1 MLENL
6 LIKNYVIVDELDL
19 NFLLGFSSLTGETG
33 AGKSILIDAL
43 SLALGSR
50 SESGVVKKGN
60 EKADITATFNL
71 EGNDEAQAWLSLNEF
86 EESDSQL
93 LLRRVINKDGKSKAF
108 INGIPSTISQLKSI
122 GESLVDIYSQNTHHS
137 LLKKTA
143 QREILDNFFDSKEE
157 MQVLKKLYSEWQR
170 LSMEQDEFS
179 KNKESF
185 LNELNETEEK
195 YNEFSGLNFSY
206 EEWNQLQI
214 DQKFLANGKELIGGV
229 NKCISIIDEGDISLN
244 SLSREA
250 QVELKS
256 LHALDTRLENAN
268 NIMSSIQAESLELAR
283 ELSNYLQNVDID
295 ENLQQRVEEKIQSIF
310 NFCRKYNVKP
320 ENLESES
327 EIWLQRLEELKGML
341 GEKDISAIVKEAKV
355 SYDNV
360 AINVTNQ
367 RKTAALSL
375 SNLITEKLNQLSFND
390 ATFRVDLIPSEP
402 TTHGNENIQ
411 FLVSTFK
418 GGDLQP
424 IQKVLSGGELSRI
437 SLAIRVASISNID
450 VPTMIFDE
458 VDVGIGGGVAE
469 VVGNLLKDLGDK
481 KNTQALV
488 ITHLPQVAAKA
499 NNHYKVSKNQAGNS
513 ITSKIHHLNESERI
527 DEIARMLGGIKVT
540 DKAID
545 HAKEILS

>member
-43 SLALGSR
+43 SLALGTR

-71 EGNDEAQAWLSLNEF
+71 EGNDEAKAWLSLNEF
-86 EESDSQL
+86 EESDNQL

-143 QREILDNFFDSKEE
+143 QREILDSFLDSKEE
-157 MQVLKKLYSEWQR
+157 LKSLKKLYSEWQR
-170 LSMEQDEFS
+170 LFIEQDKFLQ
-179 KNKESF
+179 NKESF
-185 LNELNETEEK
+185 LNELNETEDK
-195 YNEFSGLNFSY
+195 FNEFSALSFTY
-206 EEWNQLQI
+206 EEWNQLQV
-214 DQKFLANGKELIGGV
+214 DQKFLANGKELISGV
-229 NKCISIIDEGDISLN
+229 NKCISMIDEGDISLN
-244 SLSREA
+244 SLSRDA
-250 QVELKS
+250 QVELKN
-256 LHALDTRLENAN
+256 LYALDKRLENAS
-268 NIMSSIQAESLELAR
+268 NIMSSIQAESVELAR

-295 ENLQQRVEEKIQSIF
+295 ENLQQKVEEKIQSIF

-327 EIWLQRLEELKGML
+327 ETWLQRLDDLKVML
-341 GEKDISAIVKEAKV
+341 GDKDISALVEEAKA
-355 SYDNV
+355 SYNEM
-360 AINVTNQ
+360 AINISNQ
-367 RKTAALSL
+367 RKAAASSL
-375 SNLITEKLNQLSFND
+375 SKLITEKLNQLSFND
-390 ATFRVDLIPSEP
+390 ATFNVELISSDPSI
-402 TTHGNENIQ
+402 HGNESIQ

-418 GGDLQP
+418 GGDPQP

-437 SLAIRVASISNID
+437 SLAIRVASIANID

-488 ITHLPQVAAKA
+488 ITHLPQVAAKS
-499 NNHYKVSKNQAGNS
+499 NNHYKVSKKQAGDS
-513 ITSKIHHLNESERI
+513 VTSEIHLLNKAERI
-527 DEIARMLGGIKVT
+527 DEIARMLGGIRVT

>member
-170 LSMEQDEFS
+170 LSLEQDKFS

-341 GEKDISAIVKEAKV
+341 GEKDISAIVKEAKL

-367 RKTAALSL
+367 RKTAASSL
-375 SNLITEKLNQLSFND
+375 SDLITEKLNQLSFND

-437 SLAIRVASISNID
+437 SLAIRVASIANID

>member
-43 SLALGSR
+43 SLALGTR

-71 EGNDEAQAWLSLNEF
+71 EGNDEAKAWLSLNEF
-86 EESDSQL
+86 EESDNQL

-143 QREILDNFFDSKEE
+143 QREILDSFLDSKEE
-157 MQVLKKLYSEWQR
+157 LKSLKKLYSEWQR
-170 LSMEQDEFS
+170 LFIEQDKFLQ
-179 KNKESF
+179 NKESF
-185 LNELNETEEK
+185 LNELNETEDK
-195 YNEFSGLNFSY
+195 FNEFSALNFTY
-206 EEWNQLQI
+206 EEWNQLQV
-214 DQKFLANGKELIGGV
+214 DQKFLANGKELISGV
-229 NKCISIIDEGDISLN
+229 NKCISMIDEGDISLN
-244 SLSREA
+244 SLSRDA
-250 QVELKS
+250 QVELKN
-256 LHALDTRLENAN
+256 LYALDKRLENAS
-268 NIMSSIQAESLELAR
+268 NIMSSIQAESVELAR

-295 ENLQQRVEEKIQSIF
+295 ENLQQKVEEKIQSIF

-327 EIWLQRLEELKGML
+327 ETWLQRLDDLKVML
-341 GEKDISAIVKEAKV
+341 GDKDISALVKEAKV
-355 SYDNV
+355 SYDEI
-360 AINVTNQ
+360 AINISNQ
-367 RKTAALSL
+367 RKAAASSL
-375 SNLITEKLNQLSFND
+375 SKLITEKLNQLSFND
-390 ATFRVDLIPSEP
+390 ATFNVELISSDPSI
-402 TTHGNENIQ
+402 HGNESIQ

-418 GGDLQP
+418 GGDPQP

-437 SLAIRVASISNID
+437 SLAIRVASIANID

-499 NNHYKVSKNQAGNS
+499 NNHYKVNKKQAGDS
-513 ITSKIHHLNESERI
+513 VTSEIHLLNKAERI

>member
-86 EESDSQL
+86 EESDNQL

-250 QVELKS
+250 QVELKN

-327 EIWLQRLEELKGML
+327 EAWLQRLEELKGML
-341 GEKDISAIVKEAKV
+341 GEKDISAIVKEAKL

-367 RKTAALSL
+367 RKTAASSL

-437 SLAIRVASISNID
+437 SLAIRVASIANID

-499 NNHYKVSKNQAGNS
+499 NNHYKVSKNQAGDS

-527 DEIARMLGGIKVT
+527 DEIARMLAGIKVT
-540 DKAID
+540 NKAID

>member
-6 LIKNYVIVDELDL
+6 LIKNYVIVEELDL

-43 SLALGSR
+43 SLALGTR

-86 EESDSQL
+86 EESDNQL

-137 LLKKTA
+137 LLKKTT

-170 LSMEQDEFS
+170 LYVEQAEFS

-214 DQKFLANGKELIGGV
+214 DQKFLANGKELIAGV

-250 QVELKS
+250 QVDLKN

-327 EIWLQRLEELKGML
+327 ETWLQRIEEIKGML

-360 AINVTNQ
+360 AKNVSNQ
-367 RKTAALSL
+367 RRTAASSL

-402 TTHGNENIQ
+402 SIHGNESIQ

-437 SLAIRVASISNID
+437 SLAIRVASIANID
-450 VPTMIFDE
+450 VSTMIFDE

-499 NNHYKVSKNQAGNS
+499 NNHYKVSKKQAGES
-513 ITSKIHHLNESERI
+513 ITSNINLLNESERI

-545 HAKEILS
+545 HAKEILG

>member
-6 LIKNYVIVDELDL
+6 LIKNYVIVDKLDL

-43 SLALGSR
+43 SLALGTR

-71 EGNDEAQAWLSLNEF
+71 EGNDEAKAWLSLNEF
-86 EESDSQL
+86 EESDNQL

-143 QREILDNFFDSKEE
+143 QREILDSFLDSKEE
-157 MQVLKKLYSEWQR
+157 LKSLKKLYSEWQR
-170 LSMEQDEFS
+170 LFIEQDKFLQD
-179 KNKESF
+179 KESF
-185 LNELNETEEK
+185 LNELNETEDK
-195 YNEFSGLNFSY
+195 FNEFSALSFTY
-206 EEWNQLQI
+206 DEWNQLQV
-214 DQKFLANGKELIGGV
+214 DQKFLANGKELISGV
-229 NKCISIIDEGDISLN
+229 NKCISMIDEGDISLN
-244 SLSREA
+244 SLSRDA
-250 QVELKS
+250 QVELKN
-256 LHALDTRLENAN
+256 LYALDKRLENAN
-268 NIMSSIQAESLELAR
+268 NIMSSIQAESVELAR

-295 ENLQQRVEEKIQSIF
+295 ENLQQKVEEKIQSIF

-327 EIWLQRLEELKGML
+327 EAWLQRLEALKVML
-341 GEKDISAIVKEAKV
+341 GDKDISALVEEAKA
-355 SYDNV
+355 SYNEI
-360 AINVTNQ
+360 AINISNK
-367 RKTAALSL
+367 RKTAASSL
-375 SNLITEKLNQLSFND
+375 SKLITEKLNQLSFND
-390 ATFRVDLIPSEP
+390 ATFNVELMPSDP
-402 TTHGNENIQ
+402 SIHGDESIQ

-418 GGDLQP
+418 GGDPQP

-437 SLAIRVASISNID
+437 SLAIRVASIANID

-499 NNHYKVSKNQAGNS
+499 NNHYKVNKKQAGDS
-513 ITSKIHHLNESERI
+513 VTSEIHLLNKAERI
-527 DEIARMLGGIKVT
+527 DEIARMLGGIRVT

>member
-43 SLALGSR
+43 SLALGTR

-71 EGNDEAQAWLSLNEF
+71 EGNDEAKAWLSLNEF
-86 EESDSQL
+86 EESDNQL

-143 QREILDNFFDSKEE
+143 QREILDSFLDSKEE
-157 MQVLKKLYSEWQR
+157 LKSLKKLYSEWQR
-170 LSMEQDEFS
+170 LFIEQDKFLQD
-179 KNKESF
+179 KESF
-185 LNELNETEEK
+185 LNELNETEDK
-195 YNEFSGLNFSY
+195 FNEFSALSFTY
-206 EEWNQLQI
+206 EEWNQLQV
-214 DQKFLANGKELIGGV
+214 DQKFLANGKELISGV
-229 NKCISIIDEGDISLN
+229 NKCISMIDEGDISLN
-244 SLSREA
+244 SLSRDA
-250 QVELKS
+250 QVELKN
-256 LHALDTRLENAN
+256 LYALDKRLENAS
-268 NIMSSIQAESLELAR
+268 NIMSSIQAESVELAR

-295 ENLQQRVEEKIQSIF
+295 ENLQQTVEEKIQSIF

-327 EIWLQRLEELKGML
+327 ETWLQRLEALKVML
-341 GEKDISAIVKEAKV
+341 GDKDISALVEEAKA
-355 SYDNV
+355 SYNEM
-360 AINVTNQ
+360 AINISNQ
-367 RKTAALSL
+367 RKAAASSL
-375 SNLITEKLNQLSFND
+375 SKLITEKLNQLSFND
-390 ATFRVDLIPSEP
+390 ATFNVELISSDPSI
-402 TTHGNENIQ
+402 HGNESIQ

-418 GGDLQP
+418 GGDPQP

-437 SLAIRVASISNID
+437 SLAIRVASIANID

-499 NNHYKVSKNQAGNS
+499 NNHYKVNKKQAGDS
-513 ITSKIHHLNESERI
+513 VTSEIHLLNKAERI
-527 DEIARMLGGIKVT
+527 DEIARMLGGIRVT

>member
-71 EGNDEAQAWLSLNEF
+71 EGNHEAQTWLSLNEF
-86 EESDSQL
+86 EESDNQL

-137 LLKKTA
+137 LLKKSA
-143 QREILDNFFDSKEE
+143 QREILDNFFDSREE
-157 MQVLKKLYSEWQR
+157 MQVLKKLYNEWQR
-170 LSMEQDEFS
+170 LSVEQDEFS

-195 YNEFSGLNFSY
+195 YNEFSGLSFSY

-214 DQKFLANGKELIGGV
+214 DQKFLANGKELIAGV
-229 NKCISIIDEGDISLN
+229 NKCISIIDEGDISLI

-327 EIWLQRLEELKGML
+327 ETWLQRIEEIKGML
-341 GEKDISAIVKEAKV
+341 GEKDISAIVKEAKA

-360 AINVTNQ
+360 ATNVSNK
-367 RKTAALSL
+367 RKTAASSL
-375 SNLITEKLNQLSFND
+375 SNFITEKLNKLSFND
-390 ATFRVDLIPSEP
+390 AIFRVDLIPSEP
-402 TTHGNENIQ
+402 SIHGNESIQ

-499 NNHYKVSKNQAGNS
+499 NNHYKVSKKQAGDS
-513 ITSKIHHLNESERI
+513 ITSKIQLLNESERI
-527 DEIARMLGGIKVT
+527 SEIARMLGGIKVT

-545 HAKEILS
+545 HAKEILG

>member
-43 SLALGSR
+43 SLALGTR

-71 EGNDEAQAWLSLNEF
+71 EGNDEAKAWLSLNEF
-86 EESDSQL
+86 EESDNQL

-143 QREILDNFFDSKEE
+143 QREILDSFLDSKEE
-157 MQVLKKLYSEWQR
+157 LKSLKKLYSEWQR
-170 LSMEQDEFS
+170 LFIEQDKFLQD
-179 KNKESF
+179 KESF
-185 LNELNETEEK
+185 LNELNETEDK
-195 YNEFSGLNFSY
+195 FNEFSALSFTY
-206 EEWNQLQI
+206 EEWNQLQV
-214 DQKFLANGKELIGGV
+214 DQKFLANGKELISGV
-229 NKCISIIDEGDISLN
+229 NKCISMIDEGDISLN
-244 SLSREA
+244 SLSRDA
-250 QVELKS
+250 QVELKN
-256 LHALDTRLENAN
+256 LYALDKRLENAS
-268 NIMSSIQAESLELAR
+268 NIMSSIQAESVELAR

-295 ENLQQRVEEKIQSIF
+295 ENLQQKVEEKIQSIF

-327 EIWLQRLEELKGML
+327 ETWLQRLEALKVML
-341 GEKDISAIVKEAKV
+341 GDKDISALVEEAKA
-355 SYDNV
+355 SYNEV
-360 AINVTNQ
+360 AINISNK
-367 RKTAALSL
+367 RKTAASSL
-375 SNLITEKLNQLSFND
+375 SKLITEKLNQLSFND
-390 ATFRVDLIPSEP
+390 ATFNVELMPSDP
-402 TTHGNENIQ
+402 SIHGNESIQ

-418 GGDLQP
+418 GGDPQP

-437 SLAIRVASISNID
+437 SLAIRVASIANID

-499 NNHYKVSKNQAGNS
+499 NNHYKVSKKQAGDS
-513 ITSKIHHLNESERI
+513 VTSEIHLLNKAERI
-527 DEIARMLGGIKVT
+527 DEIARMLGGIRVT
-540 DKAID
+540 EKAID

>member
-43 SLALGSR
+43 SLALGTR

-71 EGNDEAQAWLSLNEF
+71 EGNDEAKAWLSLNEF
-86 EESDSQL
+86 EESDNQL

-143 QREILDNFFDSKEE
+143 QREILDSFLDSKEE
-157 MQVLKKLYSEWQR
+157 LKSLKKLYSEWQR
-170 LSMEQDEFS
+170 LFIEQDKFLQ
-179 KNKESF
+179 NKESF
-185 LNELNETEEK
+185 LNELNETEDK
-195 YNEFSGLNFSY
+195 FNEFSALNFTY
-206 EEWNQLQI
+206 EEWNQLQV
-214 DQKFLANGKELIGGV
+214 DQKFLANGKELISGV
-229 NKCISIIDEGDISLN
+229 NKCISMIDEGDISLN
-244 SLSREA
+244 SLSRDA
-250 QVELKS
+250 QVELKN
-256 LHALDTRLENAN
+256 LYALDKRLENAS
-268 NIMSSIQAESLELAR
+268 NIMSSIQAESVELAR

-295 ENLQQRVEEKIQSIF
+295 ENLQQTVEEKIQSIF

-327 EIWLQRLEELKGML
+327 ETWLQRLDDLKVML
-341 GEKDISAIVKEAKV
+341 GDKDISALVEEAKA
-355 SYDNV
+355 SYNEV
-360 AINVTNQ
+360 AINISNK
-367 RKTAALSL
+367 RKTAASSL
-375 SNLITEKLNQLSFND
+375 SKLITEKLNQLSFND
-390 ATFRVDLIPSEP
+390 ATFNVELISSDPSI
-402 TTHGNENIQ
+402 HGNESIQ

-418 GGDLQP
+418 GGDPQP

-437 SLAIRVASISNID
+437 SLAIRVASIANID

-499 NNHYKVSKNQAGNS
+499 NNHYKVNKKQAGDS
-513 ITSKIHHLNESERI
+513 VTSEIHLLNKAERI
-527 DEIARMLGGIKVT
+527 DEIARMLGGIRVT

>member
-6 LIKNYVIVDELDL
+6 LIKNYVIVEELDL

-60 EKADITATFNL
+60 EKAEITATFNL

-86 EESDSQL
+86 EESDNQL

-137 LLKKTA
+137 LLKKTT

-170 LSMEQDEFS
+170 LSVEQDEFS

-214 DQKFLANGKELIGGV
+214 DQKFLANGKELIAGV

-250 QVELKS
+250 QVELKN

-310 NFCRKYNVKP
+310 NFCRKYNIKP

-327 EIWLQRLEELKGML
+327 ETWLQRLEEIKGML

-355 SYDNV
+355 LYDNV
-360 AINVTNQ
+360 AKNVSNQ
-367 RKTAALSL
+367 RRTAASSL

-402 TTHGNENIQ
+402 SIHGNESIQ

-437 SLAIRVASISNID
+437 SLAIRVASIANID

-499 NNHYKVSKNQAGNS
+499 NNHYKVSKKQAGDS
-513 ITSKIHHLNESERI
+513 ITSKIQLLNESERI

>member
-43 SLALGSR
+43 SLALGTR

-71 EGNDEAQAWLSLNEF
+71 EGNDEAKAWLSLNEF
-86 EESDSQL
+86 EESDNQL

-143 QREILDNFFDSKEE
+143 QREILDSFLDSKEE
-157 MQVLKKLYSEWQR
+157 LKSLKKLYSEWQR
-170 LSMEQDEFS
+170 LFIEQDKFLQ
-179 KNKESF
+179 NKESF
-185 LNELNETEEK
+185 LNELNETEDK
-195 YNEFSGLNFSY
+195 FNEFSALSFTY
-206 EEWNQLQI
+206 EEWNQLQV
-214 DQKFLANGKELIGGV
+214 DQKFLANGKELISGV
-229 NKCISIIDEGDISLN
+229 NKCISMIDEGDISLN
-244 SLSREA
+244 SLSRDA
-250 QVELKS
+250 QVELKN
-256 LHALDTRLENAN
+256 LYALDKRLENAS
-268 NIMSSIQAESLELAR
+268 NIMSSIQAESVELAR

-295 ENLQQRVEEKIQSIF
+295 ENLQQKVEEKIQSIF

-327 EIWLQRLEELKGML
+327 ETWLQRLDALKVML
-341 GEKDISAIVKEAKV
+341 GDKDISALVKEAKV
-355 SYDNV
+355 SYDEI
-360 AINVTNQ
+360 AINISNQ
-367 RKTAALSL
+367 RKAAASSL
-375 SNLITEKLNQLSFND
+375 SKLITEKLNQLSFND
-390 ATFRVDLIPSEP
+390 ATFNVELISSDPSI
-402 TTHGNENIQ
+402 HGNESIQ

-418 GGDLQP
+418 GGDPQP

-437 SLAIRVASISNID
+437 SLAIRVASIANID

-499 NNHYKVSKNQAGNS
+499 NNHYKVSKKQAGDS
-513 ITSKIHHLNESERI
+513 VTSEIHLLNKAERI
-527 DEIARMLGGIKVT
+527 DEIARMLGGIRVT

>member
-19 NFLLGFSSLTGETG
+19 SFLLGFSSLTGETG

-43 SLALGSR
+43 SLALGAR

-86 EESDSQL
+86 EESDNQL

-250 QVELKS
+250 QVELKN

-341 GEKDISAIVKEAKV
+341 GEKDISAIVKEAKL

-367 RKTAALSL
+367 RKTAASSL

-402 TTHGNENIQ
+402 STHGNENIQ

-437 SLAIRVASISNID
+437 SLAIRVASIANID

-499 NNHYKVSKNQAGNS
+499 NNHYKVSKNQAGDS
-513 ITSKIHHLNESERI
+513 ITSKIHLLNESERI
-527 DEIARMLGGIKVT
+527 DEIARMLAGIKVT

>member
-6 LIKNYVIVDELDL
+6 LIKNYVIVEELDL

-86 EESDSQL
+86 EESDNQL

-250 QVELKS
+250 QVELKN

-327 EIWLQRLEELKGML
+327 EAWLQRLEELKGML
-341 GEKDISAIVKEAKV
+341 GEKDISAIVKEAKL

-437 SLAIRVASISNID
+437 SLAIRVASIANID

-540 DKAID
+540 DRAID

>member
-6 LIKNYVIVDELDL
+6 LIKNYVIVEKLDL

-43 SLALGSR
+43 SLALGTR
-50 SESGVVKKGN
+50 SESGLVKKGN

-86 EESDSQL
+86 EESDNQL

-137 LLKKTA
+137 LLKKTT

-157 MQVLKKLYSEWQR
+157 IQVLKKLYSEWQR
-170 LSMEQDEFS
+170 LSVEQAEFS
-179 KNKESF
+179 KNKEIF

-214 DQKFLANGKELIGGV
+214 DQKFLANGKELIAGV

-250 QVELKS
+250 QVELKN

-327 EIWLQRLEELKGML
+327 ETWLQRLKEIKGML

-360 AINVTNQ
+360 AKNVSNH
-367 RKTAALSL
+367 RRTAASSL

-402 TTHGNENIQ
+402 SIHGNESIQ

-481 KNTQALV
+481 KNSQALV

-499 NNHYKVSKNQAGNS
+499 NNHYKVTKKQAGDS
-513 ITSKIHHLNESERI
+513 ITSKINLLNESERI
-527 DEIARMLGGIKVT
+527 DEIARMLGGIDIT
-540 DKAID
+540 EKAID
-545 HAKEILS
+545 HAKEILG

>member
-19 NFLLGFSSLTGETG
+19 SFLLGFSSLTGETG

-43 SLALGSR
+43 SLALGAR

-71 EGNDEAQAWLSLNEF
+71 KGNDEAQAWLSLNEF
-86 EESDSQL
+86 EESDNQL

-108 INGIPSTISQLKSI
+108 INGIPSTISQLKAI

-143 QREILDNFFDSKEE
+143 QREILDSFLDSKEE
-157 MQVLKKLYSEWQR
+157 IQLLKKLYSEWQR
-170 LSMEQDEFS
+170 LSVEQDKFL

-250 QVELKS
+250 QVELKN

-327 EIWLQRLEELKGML
+327 DTWLQRLEELKGML

-360 AINVTNQ
+360 ATNVSNQ
-367 RKTAALSL
+367 RKTAASSL

-402 TTHGNENIQ
+402 TAHGNENIQ

-437 SLAIRVASISNID
+437 SLAIRVASIANID

-499 NNHYKVSKNQAGNS
+499 NNHYKVSKNQAGDS

-527 DEIARMLGGIKVT
+527 DEIARMLAGIKVT

>member
-19 NFLLGFSSLTGETG
+19 SFLLGFSSLTGETG

-43 SLALGSR
+43 SLALGAR

-71 EGNDEAQAWLSLNEF
+71 KGNDEAQAWLSLNEF
-86 EESDSQL
+86 EESDNQL

-108 INGIPSTISQLKSI
+108 INGIPSTISQLKAI

-143 QREILDNFFDSKEE
+143 QREILDSFLDSKEE
-157 MQVLKKLYSEWQR
+157 IQLLKKLYSEWQR
-170 LSMEQDEFS
+170 LSVEQDKFL

-250 QVELKS
+250 QVELKN

-327 EIWLQRLEELKGML
+327 DTWLQRLEELKGML

-360 AINVTNQ
+360 ATNVSNQ
-367 RKTAALSL
+367 RKTAASSL

-437 SLAIRVASISNID
+437 SLAIRVASIANID

-499 NNHYKVSKNQAGNS
+499 NNHYKVSKNQAGDS

-527 DEIARMLGGIKVT
+527 DEIARMLAGIKVT

>member
-19 NFLLGFSSLTGETG
+19 SFLLGFSSLTGETG

-43 SLALGSR
+43 SLALGAR

-71 EGNDEAQAWLSLNEF
+71 KGNDEAQAWLSLNEF
-86 EESDSQL
+86 EESDNQL

-108 INGIPSTISQLKSI
+108 INGIPSTISQLKAI

-143 QREILDNFFDSKEE
+143 QREILDSFLDSKEE
-157 MQVLKKLYSEWQR
+157 IQLLKKLYSEWQR
-170 LSMEQDEFS
+170 LSVEQDKFL

-250 QVELKS
+250 QVELKN

-327 EIWLQRLEELKGML
+327 EAWLQRLEELKGML

-355 SYDNV
+355 SYDDVASNV
-360 AINVTNQ
+360 SNQ
-367 RKTAALSL
+367 RKTAASSL

-437 SLAIRVASISNID
+437 SLAIRVASIANID

-499 NNHYKVSKNQAGNS
+499 NNHYKVSKNQAGDS

-527 DEIARMLGGIKVT
+527 DEIARMLAGIKVT

>member
-43 SLALGSR
+43 SLALGTR

-71 EGNDEAQAWLSLNEF
+71 EGNDEAKAWLSLNEF
-86 EESDSQL
+86 EESDNQL

-143 QREILDNFFDSKEE
+143 QREILDSFLDSKEE
-157 MQVLKKLYSEWQR
+157 LKSLKKLYSEWQR
-170 LSMEQDEFS
+170 LFIEQDKFLQ
-179 KNKESF
+179 NKESF
-185 LNELNETEEK
+185 LNELNENEDK
-195 YNEFSGLNFSY
+195 FNEFSALNFTY
-206 EEWNQLQI
+206 EEWNQLQV
-214 DQKFLANGKELIGGV
+214 DQKFLANGKELISGV
-229 NKCISIIDEGDISLN
+229 NKCISLIDEGDISLN
-244 SLSREA
+244 SLSRDA
-250 QVELKS
+250 QVELKN
-256 LHALDTRLENAN
+256 LYALDKRLENAS
-268 NIMSSIQAESLELAR
+268 NIMSSIQAESVELAR

-295 ENLQQRVEEKIQSIF
+295 ENLQKIVEEKIQSIF

-327 EIWLQRLEELKGML
+327 ETWLQRLDDLKVML
-341 GEKDISAIVKEAKV
+341 GDKDISALVEEAKA
-355 SYDNV
+355 SYNEM
-360 AINVTNQ
+360 AINISNQ
-367 RKTAALSL
+367 RKAAASSL
-375 SNLITEKLNQLSFND
+375 SKLITEKLNQLSFND
-390 ATFRVDLIPSEP
+390 STFNVELISSDPSI
-402 TTHGNENIQ
+402 HGNESIQ

-418 GGDLQP
+418 GGDPQP

-437 SLAIRVASISNID
+437 SLAIRVASIANID

-499 NNHYKVSKNQAGNS
+499 NNHYKVNKKQAGDS
-513 ITSKIHHLNESERI
+513 VTSEIHLLNKAERI

>member
-86 EESDSQL
+86 EESDNQL

-137 LLKKTA
+137 LLKKSA

-170 LSMEQDEFS
+170 LSVEQDEFS

-214 DQKFLANGKELIGGV
+214 DQKFLANGKELIAGV

-250 QVELKS
+250 QVELKN

-327 EIWLQRLEELKGML
+327 EIWLHRLEELKGML
-341 GEKDISAIVKEAKV
+341 GEKDISAIVKEAKA

-360 AINVTNQ
+360 ATNVSNQ
-367 RKTAALSL
+367 RKTAASSL
-375 SNLITEKLNQLSFND
+375 SNLITEKLNKLSFND

-402 TTHGNENIQ
+402 SIHGNESIQ

-499 NNHYKVSKNQAGNS
+499 NNHYKVSKKQAGDS
-513 ITSKIHHLNESERI
+513 ITSKIQLLNESERI
-527 DEIARMLGGIKVT
+527 GEIARMLGGIKVT

-545 HAKEILS
+545 HAKEILG

>member
-341 GEKDISAIVKEAKV
+341 GEKDISAIVKEAKL

-367 RKTAALSL
+367 RKTAASSL

-402 TTHGNENIQ
+402 TIHGNENIQ

-437 SLAIRVASISNID
+437 SLAIRVASIANID

>member
-1 MLENL
+1 
-6 LIKNYVIVDELDL
+6 
-19 NFLLGFSSLTGETG
+19 
-33 AGKSILIDAL
+33 
-43 SLALGSR
+43 
-50 SESGVVKKGN
+50 
-60 EKADITATFNL
+60 
-71 EGNDEAQAWLSLNEF
+71 
-86 EESDSQL
+86 
-93 LLRRVINKDGKSKAF
+93 
-108 INGIPSTISQLKSI
+108 
-122 GESLVDIYSQNTHHS
+122 
-137 LLKKTA
+137 
-143 QREILDNFFDSKEE
+143 
-157 MQVLKKLYSEWQR
+157 
-170 LSMEQDEFS
+170 
-179 KNKESF
+179 
-185 LNELNETEEK
+185 
-195 YNEFSGLNFSY
+195 
-206 EEWNQLQI
+206 
-214 DQKFLANGKELIGGV
+214 
-229 NKCISIIDEGDISLN
+229 
-244 SLSREA
+244 
-250 QVELKS
+250 
-256 LHALDTRLENAN
+256 
-268 NIMSSIQAESLELAR
+268 MSSIQAESLELAR

-327 EIWLQRLEELKGML
+327 EAWLQRLEELKGML
-341 GEKDISAIVKEAKV
+341 GEKDISAIVKEAKL

-367 RKTAALSL
+367 RKTAASSL

-437 SLAIRVASISNID
+437 SLAIRVASIANID

-499 NNHYKVSKNQAGNS
+499 NNHYKVSKKQAGDS
-513 ITSKIHHLNESERI
+513 ITSKIQLLNESERI

>member
-43 SLALGSR
+43 SLALGAR

-71 EGNDEAQAWLSLNEF
+71 EGNDEAQTWLSLNEF
-86 EESDSQL
+86 EESDNQL

-170 LSMEQDEFS
+170 LSVEQDEFS

-214 DQKFLANGKELIGGV
+214 DQKFLANGKELIAGV
-229 NKCISIIDEGDISLN
+229 NKCISIINEGDISLN

-250 QVELKS
+250 QVELKN

-327 EIWLQRLEELKGML
+327 QTWLQRLEELKGML
-341 GEKDISAIVKEAKV
+341 GERDISAIVKEAKV
-355 SYDNV
+355 SYDYVATNV
-360 AINVTNQ
+360 SNQ
-367 RKTAALSL
+367 RKTAASSL
-375 SNLITEKLNQLSFND
+375 SNLITEKLNKLSFND

-402 TTHGNENIQ
+402 TIHGNESIQ

-437 SLAIRVASISNID
+437 SLAIRVASIANID

-499 NNHYKVSKNQAGNS
+499 NNHYKVSKKQAGDS
-513 ITSKIHHLNESERI
+513 ITSKIKLLNESERI
-527 DEIARMLGGIKVT
+527 DEVARMLGGIKVT
-540 DKAID
+540 DRAID

>member
-19 NFLLGFSSLTGETG
+19 SFLLGFSSLTGETG

-43 SLALGSR
+43 SLALGAR

-71 EGNDEAQAWLSLNEF
+71 KGNDEAQAWLSLNEF
-86 EESDSQL
+86 EESDNQL

-108 INGIPSTISQLKSI
+108 INGIPSTISQLKAI

-143 QREILDNFFDSKEE
+143 QREILDSFLDSKEE
-157 MQVLKKLYSEWQR
+157 IQLLKKLYSEWQR
-170 LSMEQDEFS
+170 LSVEQDKFL

-244 SLSREA
+244 SISREA
-250 QVELKS
+250 QVELKN

-327 EIWLQRLEELKGML
+327 ETWLQRIEEIKGML
-341 GEKDISAIVKEAKV
+341 GEKDISAIVKEAKA

-360 AINVTNQ
+360 ATNVSNK
-367 RKTAALSL
+367 RKTAASSL
-375 SNLITEKLNQLSFND
+375 SNFITEKLNKLSFND
-390 ATFRVDLIPSEP
+390 AIFRVDLIPSEP
-402 TTHGNENIQ
+402 SIHGNESIQ

-437 SLAIRVASISNID
+437 SLAIRVASIANID

-499 NNHYKVSKNQAGNS
+499 NNHYKVSKNQAGDS

-527 DEIARMLGGIKVT
+527 DEIARMLAGIKVT

>member
-43 SLALGSR
+43 SLALGTR

-71 EGNDEAQAWLSLNEF
+71 EGNIEAKSWLSQNEF
-86 EESDSQL
+86 EESDNQL

-143 QREILDNFFDSKEE
+143 QREILDSFLDSKEE
-157 MQVLKKLYSEWQR
+157 LRSLKKLHSEWQR
-170 LSMEQDEFS
+170 LGIEQDKFLQ
-179 KNKESF
+179 NKEGF

-195 YNEFSGLNFSY
+195 YNEFSGLNFTY
-206 EEWNQLQI
+206 EAWNQLQV
-214 DQKFLANGKELIGGV
+214 DQKFLANGKELISGV
-229 NKCISIIDEGDISLN
+229 NKCISMIDEGDISLN
-244 SLSREA
+244 SLSRDA
-250 QVELKS
+250 QIELKN
-256 LHALDTRLENAN
+256 LYALDKRLENAS
-268 NIMSSIQAESLELAR
+268 NIMSSIQAESVELAR

-295 ENLQQRVEEKIQSIF
+295 ENLQQKVEEKIQSIF

-327 EIWLQRLEELKGML
+327 ETWLQRLDDLKVML
-341 GEKDISAIVKEAKV
+341 GDKDISALVKEAKV
-355 SYDNV
+355 SYDEI
-360 AINVTNQ
+360 AINISNQ
-367 RKTAALSL
+367 RKAAASSL
-375 SNLITEKLNQLSFND
+375 SKLITEKLNQLSFND
-390 ATFRVDLIPSEP
+390 ATFSVELIPSDP
-402 TTHGNENIQ
+402 SIHGNESIQ

-418 GGDLQP
+418 GGDPQP

-437 SLAIRVASISNID
+437 SLAIRVASIANID

-469 VVGNLLKDLGDK
+469 VVGNLLKDLGVK

-499 NNHYKVSKNQAGNS
+499 NNHYKVNKKQAGDS
-513 ITSKIHHLNESERI
+513 VTSEIHLLNKAERI
-527 DEIARMLGGIKVT
+527 DEIARMLGGIRVT

>member
-71 EGNDEAQAWLSLNEF
+71 EGNDEALAWLSLNEF
-86 EESDSQL
+86 EESDNQL

-108 INGIPSTISQLKSI
+108 INGIPSTISQLKAI
-122 GESLVDIYSQNTHHS
+122 GDSLVDIYSQNTHHS

-143 QREILDNFFDSKEE
+143 QREILDSFLDSKEE
-157 MQVLKKLYSEWQR
+157 LKLLKKLYSEWQR
-170 LSMEQDEFS
+170 LSVEQDKFL

-250 QVELKS
+250 QVELKN

-268 NIMSSIQAESLELAR
+268 NIMNSIQAESLELAR

-310 NFCRKYNVKP
+310 NFCRKYNIKP
-320 ENLESES
+320 ENLELES
-327 EIWLQRLEELKGML
+327 ETWLQRLDELKGML

-360 AINVTNQ
+360 ATNVSDH
-367 RKTAALSL
+367 RKTAASSL

-390 ATFRVDLIPSEP
+390 ATFRVDLLPSDP
-402 TTHGNENIQ
+402 SIHGNESIQ
-411 FLVSTFK
+411 FSVSTFK

-437 SLAIRVASISNID
+437 SLAIRVASIANVD

-488 ITHLPQVAAKA
+488 ITHLPQVAAKS
-499 NNHYKVSKNQAGNS
+499 NNHYKVSKKQVGDS
-513 ITSKIHHLNESERI
+513 VTSKIHLLNESERI

>member
-19 NFLLGFSSLTGETG
+19 SFLLGFSSLTGETG

-43 SLALGSR
+43 SLALGAR

-71 EGNDEAQAWLSLNEF
+71 KGNDEAQAWLSLNEF
-86 EESDSQL
+86 EESDNQL

-108 INGIPSTISQLKSI
+108 INGIPSTISQLKAI

-143 QREILDNFFDSKEE
+143 QREILDSFLDSKEE
-157 MQVLKKLYSEWQR
+157 IQLLKKLYSEWQR
-170 LSMEQDEFS
+170 LSVEQDKFL

-250 QVELKS
+250 QVELKN

-327 EIWLQRLEELKGML
+327 EAWLQRLEELKGML

-360 AINVTNQ
+360 ATNVSNQ
-367 RKTAALSL
+367 RKTAASSL

-402 TTHGNENIQ
+402 TIHGNENIQ

-437 SLAIRVASISNID
+437 SLAIRVASIANID

-469 VVGNLLKDLGDK
+469 VVGNLLKDLGGK

-499 NNHYKVSKNQAGNS
+499 NNHYKVSKNQAGDS

-527 DEIARMLGGIKVT
+527 DEIARMLAGIKVT

>member
-86 EESDSQL
+86 EESDNQL

-170 LSMEQDEFS
+170 LSVEQDEFS

-250 QVELKS
+250 QVELKN

-327 EIWLQRLEELKGML
+327 QTWLQRLEELKGML

-360 AINVTNQ
+360 ATNVSNQ
-367 RKTAALSL
+367 RKIAASSL

-402 TTHGNENIQ
+402 SIHGNESIQ

-437 SLAIRVASISNID
+437 SLAIRVASIANID

-499 NNHYKVSKNQAGNS
+499 NNHYKVSKKQAGDS
-513 ITSKIHHLNESERI
+513 ITSKIQLLNESERI

>member
-43 SLALGSR
+43 SLALGTR

-71 EGNDEAQAWLSLNEF
+71 EGNDEAKAWLSLNEF
-86 EESDSQL
+86 EESDNQL

-143 QREILDNFFDSKEE
+143 QREILDSFLDSKEE
-157 MQVLKKLYSEWQR
+157 LKSLKKLYSEWQR
-170 LSMEQDEFS
+170 LFIEQDKFLQ
-179 KNKESF
+179 NKESF
-185 LNELNETEEK
+185 LNELNETEDK
-195 YNEFSGLNFSY
+195 FNEFSALNFTY
-206 EEWNQLQI
+206 EEWNQLQV
-214 DQKFLANGKELIGGV
+214 DQKFLANGKELISGV
-229 NKCISIIDEGDISLN
+229 NKCISMIDEGDISLN
-244 SLSREA
+244 SLSRDA
-250 QVELKS
+250 QVELKN
-256 LHALDTRLENAN
+256 LYALDKRLENAS
-268 NIMSSIQAESLELAR
+268 NIMSSIQAESVELAR

-295 ENLQQRVEEKIQSIF
+295 ENLQQIVEEKIQSIF

-327 EIWLQRLEELKGML
+327 ETWLQRLDDLKVML
-341 GEKDISAIVKEAKV
+341 GDKDISALVKEAKV
-355 SYDNV
+355 SYDEI
-360 AINVTNQ
+360 AINISNQ
-367 RKTAALSL
+367 RKAAASSL
-375 SNLITEKLNQLSFND
+375 SKLITEKLNQLSFND
-390 ATFRVDLIPSEP
+390 ATFNVELISSDPSI
-402 TTHGNENIQ
+402 HGNESIQ

-418 GGDLQP
+418 GGDPQP

-437 SLAIRVASISNID
+437 SLAIRVASIANID

-499 NNHYKVSKNQAGNS
+499 NNHYKVNKKQAGDS
-513 ITSKIHHLNESERI
+513 VTSEIHLLNKAERI

>member
-71 EGNDEAQAWLSLNEF
+71 EGNHEAQTWLSLNEF
-86 EESDSQL
+86 EESDNQL

-341 GEKDISAIVKEAKV
+341 GEKDISAIVKEAKL

-367 RKTAALSL
+367 RKTAASSL

-402 TTHGNENIQ
+402 TIHGNENIQ

-437 SLAIRVASISNID
+437 SLAIRVASIANID

>member
-43 SLALGSR
+43 SLALGAR

-71 EGNDEAQAWLSLNEF
+71 EGNDEAQTWLSLNEF
-86 EESDSQL
+86 EESDNQL

-170 LSMEQDEFS
+170 LSVEQDEFS

-214 DQKFLANGKELIGGV
+214 DQKFLANGKELIAGV
-229 NKCISIIDEGDISLN
+229 NKCISIINEGDISLN

-250 QVELKS
+250 QVELKN

-327 EIWLQRLEELKGML
+327 QTWLQRLEELKGML
-341 GEKDISAIVKEAKV
+341 GERDISAIVKEAKV
-355 SYDNV
+355 SYDYVATNV
-360 AINVTNQ
+360 SNQ
-367 RKTAALSL
+367 RKTAASSL
-375 SNLITEKLNQLSFND
+375 SNLITEKLNKLSFND

-402 TTHGNENIQ
+402 TIHGNESIQ

-437 SLAIRVASISNID
+437 SLAIRVASIANID

-499 NNHYKVSKNQAGNS
+499 NNHYKVSKKQAGDS
-513 ITSKIHHLNESERI
+513 ITSKIKLLNESERI

-540 DKAID
+540 DRAID

>member
-6 LIKNYVIVDELDL
+6 LIKNYVIVEELDL

-43 SLALGSR
+43 SLALGTR

-86 EESDSQL
+86 EESDNQL

-137 LLKKTA
+137 LLKKTT

-170 LSMEQDEFS
+170 LYVEQAEFS

-214 DQKFLANGKELIGGV
+214 DQKFLANGKELIAGV

-250 QVELKS
+250 QVDLKN

-327 EIWLQRLEELKGML
+327 ETWLQRLEEIKGML

-360 AINVTNQ
+360 AKNVSNQ
-367 RKTAALSL
+367 RRTAASSL

-402 TTHGNENIQ
+402 SIHGNESIQ

-437 SLAIRVASISNID
+437 SLAIRVASIANID
-450 VPTMIFDE
+450 VSTMIFDE

-499 NNHYKVSKNQAGNS
+499 NNHYKVSKKQAGES
-513 ITSKIHHLNESERI
+513 ITSNINLLNESERI

-545 HAKEILS
+545 HAKEILG